1 MHANPLPQQPYSP
14 SPPVRSPVTGEEI
27 YPLSSPFIPV
37 RLPVFKLVIWINSWV
52 IHGIN
57 YMTGGRRSHGSRSAA
72 ADSKQ
77 WDGEEDHV
85 ESGIPLRSPLILA
98 SRSPLTPGLKSR
110 MRMN

>member
-1 MHANPLPQQPYSP
+1 
-14 SPPVRSPVTGEEI
+14 
-27 YPLSSPFIPV
+27 
-37 RLPVFKLVIWINSWV
+37 
-52 IHGIN
+52 
-57 YMTGGRRSHGSRSAA
+57 MTGGRRSHGSRSAA